1 MPTWIIILFILA
13 PIVAIGLNFILR
25 KPINESVKK
34 RRLIS
39 TIVFFVL
46 IVSIA
51 CLSIYYSLSLYGN
64 LTGVSDTLKEMFS
77 NWAIIFQLLLFVLL
91 FFYQFFRKDKKR
103 QETSDQKS
111 K

>member
-1 MPTWIIILFILA
+1 MPTWIIIPIILA
-13 PIVAIGLNFILR
+13 PIVAIGLNLILR
-25 KPINESVKK
+25 KPLNESVKK

-39 TIVFFVL
+39 TIVFFAL
-46 IVSIA
+46 IVFIA

-91 FFYQFFRKDKKR
+91 FFYQFFRKDKKS

>member
-1 MPTWIIILFILA
+1 MPTWIIITSILA

-46 IVSIA
+46 IFFIA
-51 CLSIYYSLSLYGN
+51 CLSVYYSLSLYGN
-64 LTGVSDTLKEMFS
+64 LSGVSESLKDIFT

-91 FFYQFFRKDKKR
+91 FFYQFFRKDKKS
-103 QETSDQKS
+103 QETSGPKS

>member
-13 PIVAIGLNFILR
+13 PIVAIGLNLIIR
-25 KPINESVKK
+25 KPLNESVKK

-39 TIVFFVL
+39 TIVFFAL
-46 IVSIA
+46 IVFIA
-51 CLSIYYSLSLYGN
+51 CLSIYNSLSLYGN

-91 FFYQFFRKDKKR
+91 FFYQFFRKDKKN

>member
-13 PIVAIGLNFILR
+13 PIVAIGLNLILR
-25 KPINESVKK
+25 KPLNESVKK

-46 IVSIA
+46 IFFIA
-51 CLSIYYSLSLYGN
+51 CLSVYYSLSLYGN
-64 LTGVSDTLKEMFS
+64 LSGVSESLKDIFT
-77 NWAIIFQLLLFVLL
+77 NWAIILQLLLFVLL
-91 FFYQFFRKDKKR
+91 FFYQFFRKDKKS

-111 K
+111 Q

>member
-13 PIVAIGLNFILR
+13 PIVAIGLNLILR
-25 KPINESVKK
+25 KPLNESVKK

-39 TIVFFVL
+39 TIVFFAL
-46 IVSIA
+46 IFFIA
-51 CLSIYYSLSLYGN
+51 CLSVYYSLSLYGN
-64 LTGVSDTLKEMFS
+64 LSGVSESLKDIFT
-77 NWAIIFQLLLFVLL
+77 NWAIILQLLLFVLL
-91 FFYQFFRKDKKR
+91 FFYQFFRKDKKS